1 MGVLLERPS
10 DCRLGN
16 PHEPCSRLG
25 ARPSPARLLEQ
36 RWDKSQ
42 PEHWMSEMHDR
53 GIRGSE
59 SCPQLKDASREADHL
74 SMIFAADLVRRP
86 GFKGTAVATG
96 ENSPLKVGR
105 RGAEPALTGYD
116 PPEPRPNPQSFS
128 SDEIF

>member
-1 MGVLLERPS
+1 
-10 DCRLGN
+10 
-16 PHEPCSRLG
+16 
-25 ARPSPARLLEQ
+25 
-36 RWDKSQ
+36 
-42 PEHWMSEMHDR
+42 MHDR

-74 SMIFAADLVRRP
+74 SMIFAADLERRP

-116 PPEPRPNPQSFS
+116 PQSLVQIHKAS
-128 SDEIF
+128 PPTKYSNVENLGLPKIVRG